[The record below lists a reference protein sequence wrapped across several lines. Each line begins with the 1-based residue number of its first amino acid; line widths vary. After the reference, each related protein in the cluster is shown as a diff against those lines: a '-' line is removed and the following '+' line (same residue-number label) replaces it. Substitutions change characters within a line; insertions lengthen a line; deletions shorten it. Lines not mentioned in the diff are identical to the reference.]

1 MLSLTKGLHPEHQ
14 AGILLPRR
22 LTLGTRHGN
31 CHVCITKP
39 GWVVTDA
46 RPPGGEAETEKR
58 GFPGFST
65 GPQNGKP
72 AFRESLSLVKNR
84 KAI

>member
-1 MLSLTKGLHPEHQ
+1 MLSLIKGLHPEHQ
-14 AGILLPRR
+14 AGIFLPRR
-22 LTLGTRHGN
+22 LTLGRQHRNG
-31 CHVCITKP
+31 HICITKP

-58 GFPGFST
+58 GFPGFKT

-72 AFRESLSLVKNR
+72 VFRDSFSLVKNR